1 MLTNIILMMCG
12 YFVVVLVILG
22 IAITIRK
29 RQKGEQEFVQIIV
42 ENDIRTGKKYPIKG
56 NKVLIEKPKTKGRGH
71 SGWMPEYT
79 RDCFLYY
86 VAGHFP
92 FKKLKRKLM
101 VVFGAS
107 KCIEFKGKKG
117 VEVPVYD
124 RETAKKLFEAEVIQ
138 HAGASTQKVT
148 VPIFVYLLL
157 FICLM
162 LGIVNILVGSGRIY
176 F

>member
-1 MLTNIILMMCG
+1 MLTVIG
-12 YFVVVLVILG
+12 YFVVFLVLMG
-22 IAITIRK
+22 IAITMLK

-42 ENDIRTGKKYPIKG
+42 ENDIRKEKKYPVKG
-56 NKVLIEKPKTKGRGH
+56 NKVLIEPPKKKARGH

-79 RDCFLYY
+79 KDCFLYY

-107 KCIEFKGKKG
+107 KCIEFKGKDDVKI
-117 VEVPVYD
+117 PVYD
-124 RETAKKLFEAEVIQ
+124 RETAKRLFEAEVIQ
-138 HAGASTQKVT
+138 HAGASIQKIAIPV
-148 VPIFVYLLL
+148 FVYLLL
-157 FICLM
+157 FMLVM